1 MKRRQTLALGA
12 ATGAALALPA
22 LAQQASPPPAS
33 SSQRVLR
40 YAFVAAE
47 TNFDPAQLNDVYS
60 ITVTSH
66 IFEALYNYDHLARP
80 PKVVP
85 LVAAAMPEITPDF
98 KVWTIR
104 IQSGIFF
111 ADDPAFG
118 GKKRELTAE
127 DFVYTFKRFADPAN
141 KSPNWSTLEE
151 QQILGLAE
159 VREQSLATRKPFD
172 YDRPIEGLRALDRYT
187 LQFKLAASRPRL
199 MEVLAATELY
209 GAVAREVVQKYGDT
223 IGAHPVGTG
232 PYRLAEWRRSS
243 RIVLER
249 NPAYRERLWQ
259 AEPAADDAAGQ
270 AIAARLRGRRIP
282 LIDRVEIAIIEE
294 PQPRWLSFLNGQ
306 FDLLERVPASFISLA
321 MPGGKIAPN
330 LAKQGIKGEIVLGTD
345 AVMTYFNMEDP
356 VVGGYAPHQVALRRA
371 IGLAIDLEREIKVLR
386 RGMAIPAQSPIVPFT
401 SGYDPRF
408 KSENSEYNPAR
419 AKALLDLYGY
429 TDRNGDGWREM
440 PDGKPLVLLS
450 ATQATQDSREQG
462 DLLQKNLAA
471 VGLKIEFQPAQWP
484 ENLKAARA
492 GKLMMWGVAASAS
505 GGDGQGALT
514 YLYGPQSGE
523 YNLARFKLPAF
534 DAVYDQLTQVPDGPE
549 RDALFV
555 QAKRLA
561 VAYMPYKMHC
571 HRLIADVMVKRLQ
584 GYRRPAYWFNWWHMV
599 DMEMSA

>member
-12 ATGAALALPA
+12 ATGVALALPA
-22 LAQQASPPPAS
+22 LAQPAPRPQGG
-33 SSQRVLR
+33 QRVLR

-85 LVAAAMPEITPDF
+85 LVATAMPEITPDF
-98 KVWTIR
+98 KVWTIK
-104 IQSGIFF
+104 IQPGIHF
-111 ADDPAFG
+111 ADDPAFEG
-118 GKKRELTAE
+118 RKRELTAE

-159 VREQSLATRKPFD
+159 VREQALTTRKPFD
-172 YDRPIEGLRALDRYT
+172 YARPIEGLRALDRYT
-187 LQFKLAASRPRL
+187 LQFRLAASRPRL

-232 PYRLAEWRRSS
+232 PFRLAEWRRSS

-249 NPAYRERLWQ
+249 NPGYRERLWQ

-270 AIAARLRGRRIP
+270 AMAARLKGRRIP
-282 LIDRVEIAIIEE
+282 LIDRVEVAIIEE

-401 SGYDPRF
+401 SGYDAQF

-492 GKLMMWGVAASAS
+492 GKLMMWGLAVSAS
-505 GGDGQGALT
+505 GGDGQAALS

-523 YNLARFKLPAF
+523 YNLARFKLRAF
-534 DAVYDQLTQVPDGPE
+534 DALYDRLTQVPDGPE
-549 RDALFV
+549 REALFV
-555 QAKRLA
+555 QAKRLS
-561 VAYMPYKMHC
+561 VAYMPYKLHC

-599 DMEMSA
+599 DMETTA